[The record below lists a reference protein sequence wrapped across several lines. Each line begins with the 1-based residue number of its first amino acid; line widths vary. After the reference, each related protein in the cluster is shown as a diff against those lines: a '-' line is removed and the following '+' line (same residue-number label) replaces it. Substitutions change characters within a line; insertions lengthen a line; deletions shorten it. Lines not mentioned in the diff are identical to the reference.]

1 MTGNARSTN
10 PLLRAPRMLLEGAL
24 SLVILLDEVLRPLY
38 RPLLRAVASLQI
50 VRRAEVFVA
59 RQSRLTILIL
69 LAVPFAIAEPLKL
82 LALVLLATGRFWS
95 GAVLLGLAH
104 LASFLLVERIYHAGR
119 DKLRTYPWFAWAMDR
134 LTALRDAVLTRLRA
148 SAVYRVARHLARRLR
163 RWWRSRLGRGS
174 T

>member
-1 MTGNARSTN
+1 MANARSTG
-10 PLLRAPRMLLEGAL
+10 PVLLALRMLLEGVL
-24 SLVILLDEVLRPLY
+24 SLVILIDELLRPLY

-50 VRRAEVFVA
+50 VRRAEILIA
-59 RQSRLTILIL
+59 RQSRLTILVL

-119 DKLRTYPWFAWAMDR
+119 VKLRTYPWFAWAMDR
-134 LTALRDAVLTRLRA
+134 LTALRNAVLMRLRA
-148 SAVYRVARHLARRLR
+148 SRPYRVARHLARRLR
-163 RWWRSRLGRGS
+163 RWWQSRLRRGS